1 MLSVPLEVATVYFQC
16 ILDGKSKAKKYNEGP
31 DECGLLI
38 ENEINIGNWR
48 IRRDQKRTVED
59 SWL

>member
-1 MLSVPLEVATVYFQC
+1 VYFQC

-48 IRRDQKRTVED
+48 IRLDQKRTVED